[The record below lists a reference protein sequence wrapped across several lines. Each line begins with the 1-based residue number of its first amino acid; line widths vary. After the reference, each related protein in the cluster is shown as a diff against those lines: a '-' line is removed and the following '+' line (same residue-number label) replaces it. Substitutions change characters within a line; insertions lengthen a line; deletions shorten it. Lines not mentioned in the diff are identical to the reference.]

1 MRKPTA
7 PPEDI
12 QPMINPPENTQPVY
26 PDLSTVIPVKDAD
39 VNQDAQNFR
48 LKQIRDIRD
57 QLEKEAETRGRLR
70 RRYKALY
77 NTAYYINFGSSLTSV
92 ASSTVAV
99 VSLSTVI
106 GALPA
111 LPFGIVAITTGV
123 LGVVSSKVSK
133 LILKKTEKHERIK
146 LIALS
151 KLSSVNDLVSR
162 ALTNGKISDEEF
174 QVILNEMESYRDH
187 KSEIRTGVRNQ
198 LSKERE
204 QEIRDEAEKKGLK
217 KGQAIAMSN
226 LQSIMKGTGQP

>member
-12 QPMINPPENTQPVY
+12 HPIMTPAETTQPIY
-26 PDLSTVIPVKDAD
+26 PDLSTVIPVKDSD
-39 VNQDAQNFR
+39 VNQEAQNFR

-57 QLEKEAETRGRLR
+57 NLEKEAETRGRLR

-99 VSLSTVI
+99 VSLSTVV

-187 KSEIRTGVRNQ
+187 KSQIRTGVRNQ
-198 LSKERE
+198 LSNERE

-226 LQSIMKGTGQP
+226 LQNILKGTDRA